1 MILDEGEDFLFSND
15 GAVGK
20 FGEEF
25 FVEEFGRG
33 VWVVDFFKDF
43 VGDLA
48 NGHFEVADFI
58 DDNIFGFVFFD
69 AGRMAEL
76 GDHIEH
82 DVHGGDA
89 GFEIIIRGKIEDF
102 VDEVVRDIIFLTC
115 AQLGK
120 DEFNDF
126 EFGLRQGYKYLPF
139 VFVLDFLHAL
149 FEEETLFGLAGG
161 SLRNLDLLE
170 FIFFLILVHVQ
181 QVGVI
186 FVDRQLD
193 V

>member
-1 MILDEGEDFLFSND
+1 
-15 GAVGK
+15 
-20 FGEEF
+20 
-25 FVEEFGRG
+25 
-33 VWVVDFFKDF
+33 
-43 VGDLA
+43 LA

>member
-1 MILDEGEDFLFSND
+1 
-15 GAVGK
+15 
-20 FGEEF
+20 
-25 FVEEFGRG
+25 
-33 VWVVDFFKDF
+33 
-43 VGDLA
+43 LA
-48 NGHFEVADFI
+48 NGHFEVADFV
-58 DDNIFGFVFFD
+58 DDNILGFVFFD
-69 AGRMAEL
+69 TRGMGEL

-89 GFEIIIRGKIEDF
+89 GFKIVIRGKIEDF
-102 VDEVVRDIIFLTC
+102 VDEVVRDVIFLTC

-126 EFGLRQGYKYLPF
+126 EFGLHQRYKYLPF

-161 SLRNLDLLE
+161 SLRNLDLLQ
-170 FIFFLILVHVQ
+170 FIFFLILIHVQ

-186 FVDRQLD
+186 FVDCQLD